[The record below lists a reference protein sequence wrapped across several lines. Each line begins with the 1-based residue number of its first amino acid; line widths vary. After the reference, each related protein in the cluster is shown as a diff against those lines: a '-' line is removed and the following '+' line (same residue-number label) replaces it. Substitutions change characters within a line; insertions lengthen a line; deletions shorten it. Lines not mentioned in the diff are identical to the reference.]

1 MKKSGCMAVGSGVSR
16 RLTWLMAIAC
26 GVLISGFGIGVA
38 RAQGAAQDEVKSGPT
53 ASDKAAAD
61 EATVVYRHARPANT
75 SAGASLKRKEIA
87 TGRGASSAAAAAPAA
102 GAATATDNDYLRYL
116 GDLTYSGGA
125 VVRVAEQHPIF
136 LLPNGKCPIASC
148 WGNPEGFLRDQ
159 SVSEFIHITDQYV
172 GATANNRYPVGAH
185 KLISYKPTSKT
196 APLTDNDMIAVVHAV
211 ASALGQTGYSH
222 MYHVFLPPGQDE
234 CLTATDGVCYS
245 PDVPSTFF
253 FCGYHGSVDFTD
265 IGHVLYSVEPFQN
278 VPGCAVRPGTPNGQL
293 VDSTNNTLSHEVV
306 ETITDPDG
314 DAWFNFTDVALAG
327 QEIADEC
334 SFFVVL
340 PSGMAFF
347 DPTVSVIGSHR
358 YAVQPEYANNEHA
371 CASNP

>member
-1 MKKSGCMAVGSGVSR
+1 MKKSSCMAVGSGVSR
-16 RLTWLMAIAC
+16 WLNWLMAIAC
-26 GVLISGFGIGVA
+26 GLLISGFGIGVA
-38 RAQGAAQDEVKSGPT
+38 RAQGAAQDEVRNGPT
-53 ASDKAAAD
+53 ANDKAAAD
-61 EATVVYRHARPANT
+61 EATTVYRHARPANT
-75 SAGASLKRKEIA
+75 SAGAALKRKEIA
-87 TGRGASSAAAAAPAA
+87 TGRGASSAAAA
-102 GAATATDNDYLRYL
+102 GAATATPADNDFLRYP
-116 GDLTYSGGA
+116 GDVTYGGGA

-136 LLPNGKCPIASC
+136 MLPNGRCPIASC

-159 SVSEFIHITDQYV
+159 NISEFIHITDQYV
-172 GATANNRYPVGAH
+172 GATANNRYPVGGH
-185 KLISYKPTSKT
+185 NLISYKPTPKT
-196 APLTDNDMIAVVHAV
+196 APLTDSNMLAVVHTV
-211 ASALGQTGYSH
+211 AAALGQTGYAH
-222 MYHVFLPPGQDE
+222 MYHVFLPPGQDV
-234 CLTATDGVCYS
+234 CFTAADGVCYS

-253 FCGYHGSVDFTD
+253 FCGYHGSVDFGD

-278 VPGCAVRPGTPNGQL
+278 VHGCAVRPGTPNGQL
-293 VDSTNNTLSHEVV
+293 VDSTNNTLSHEVF

-314 DAWFNFTDVALAG
+314 DAWFNFTNIPLVN